1 VLPDYSEGFSG
12 TSSIRSC
19 SEQLTKEIM
28 LTGAMAAELVLGKDR
43 LPRRIQPLA
52 VSQIEF
58 FPDKDK
64 TLKPIQRI
72 GQDEIDLDIPT
83 FFMVQ
88 LDQDLLEPYSAS
100 PLEPAIKPTIFTED
114 FMNDVHRIVKK
125 VIHPRQKVRID
136 EEKFRKYLTPE
147 AQNNAEK
154 AREEMASLVSQ
165 IEAQINGLRPEDA
178 LVYFDTLGFEVENA
192 SNAGLSQEYEVISN
206 IANARLASGSK
217 TMGTVL
223 GFQSGSSNIASVE
236 TMLFMKAA
244 NGAVRS
250 KLNEMYSRIFT
261 LAVRLFGV
269 DCYVEF
275 KYDPID
281 LRPDNE
287 LFAFK
292 QTKQMMVLEQLS
304 LGMITDEE
312 ACIAITG
319 HLPPAGAQKLSGTMF
334 KSSNAEGSQIQK
346 PSNDGSTLNQNLN
359 SDQPSTGRGQNRK
372 AGVVSLRGEA

>member
-1 VLPDYSEGFSG
+1 
-12 TSSIRSC
+12 
-19 SEQLTKEIM
+19 
-28 LTGAMAAELVLGKDR
+28 MAAELVLGKDR

-312 ACIAITG
+312 ACIALTG

-334 KSSNAEGSQIQK
+334 KSNNGEGSQIQK